1 MNTRLHT
8 HALLLRTGSA
18 FFSVADTITRA
29 EWKKFVD
36 NSKIEKNLPGIQGVG
51 FSLIIPKKL
60 LEEHI
65 RRIQGEGFPNYRVYP
80 AGNRDIYTS
89 VVYLEPFSYR
99 NRRAMGYDMYS
110 DSTRRKAMDGSRD
123 YDIAMLSG
131 KVALVQET
139 NEDVQFG
146 TLMYVPVYKS
156 HMPISTIEER
166 RAAIKGRVYSPYRMN
181 DLMKG
186 ILGRW
191 GKMKTKRIHLKV
203 YDERISD
210 RSLLY
215 DSQIN
220 DTVKSA
226 DSPCRNY
233 SIPIEFNGKKW
244 LHSFSRL

>member
-99 NRRAMGYDMYS
+99 NRRAMGYDMY
-110 DSTRRKAMDGSRD
+110 
-123 YDIAMLSG
+123 
-131 KVALVQET
+131 
-139 NEDVQFG
+139 
-146 TLMYVPVYKS
+146 
-156 HMPISTIEER
+156 
-166 RAAIKGRVYSPYRMN
+166 
-181 DLMKG
+181 
-186 ILGRW
+186 
-191 GKMKTKRIHLKV
+191 
-203 YDERISD
+203 
-210 RSLLY
+210 
-215 DSQIN
+215 
-220 DTVKSA
+220 
-226 DSPCRNY
+226 
-233 SIPIEFNGKKW
+233 
-244 LHSFSRL
+244 